1 MEKYDFIKLMLK
13 SRNLS
18 VNDKKRLVL
27 LATRE
32 IEKSENIAKGDGT
45 KAPVE
50 EKPTKKEQ
58 IHAPK
63 DTAAFLSLFNHE
75 DGFKFL
81 THDFDP
87 DSVMEYDKLVKTAR
101 ELFFNVTSKDNDK
114 RLIIPHSLYALM
126 RTILLGGDNNTWMD
140 SNGKKQTENFACRK
154 WIQWANDNAKIHVL
168 SNESIKKVLMA
179 FRSTIRI
186 VQSNSEYDSRLETI
200 VKRQAKKHADLS
212 ITSDHLEDADF
223 YTYVRFLEKGITLI
237 LDDMSKYSRE
247 SPKVKISFDSSRNDD
262 YKLCVIKIT
271 QYGSFSSKSLEDVQN
286 KFNGGGG
293 DFYSIKNTLCGYC
306 NWSVETK
313 WGDELKRWNILDD
326 SGKEQEEELGPLDIP
341 GFTHILT
348 YYSKLK

>member
-27 LATRE
+27 LATQE
-32 IEKSENIAKGDGT
+32 IEKKEKITERGTESPDGD
-45 KAPVE
+45 KSIN
-50 EKPTKKEQ
+50 KEQ
-58 IHAPK
+58 PHAPK

-87 DSVMEYDKLVKTAR
+87 DSEMEYSQLLKIARDTFMSAKDKYT
-101 ELFFNVTSKDNDK
+101 
-114 RLIIPHSLYALM
+114 IPKSLYALM
-126 RTILLGGDNNTWMD
+126 FTMLYGGKDKTWMD
-140 SNGKKQTENFACRK
+140 SNGKRQTENFACNK
-154 WIQWANDNAKIHVL
+154 WTQWAKDNTKIHIL

-186 VQSNSEYDSRLETI
+186 VQRSSESDSRLETI
-200 VKRQAKKHADLS
+200 IRRQAKKHADLT
-212 ITSDHLEDADF
+212 ITTDHLEDADF

-237 LDDMSKYSRE
+237 LDDMSKYSKE
-247 SPKVKISFDSSRNDD
+247 SPKIKISFDSSRNDD

-271 QYGSFSSKSLEDVQN
+271 QYGSFSSKPLEDVLN
-286 KFNGGGG
+286 KFKGGGG

-306 NWSVETK
+306 NWSVESK
-313 WGDELKRWNILDD
+313 WGDEVKRWNILDD
-326 SGKEQEEELGPLDIP
+326 SGKEPVEDIVSPDIP

>member
-32 IEKSENIAKGDGT
+32 IEKSENITKGDGT
-45 KAPVE
+45 KAPEE

-81 THDFDP
+81 THNFDP
-87 DSVMEYDKLVKTAR
+87 NSEMEYDKLVKMAR
-101 ELFFNVTSKDNDK
+101 DTFMSAKDK
-114 RLIIPHSLYALM
+114 YTIPKSLYALM
-126 RTILLGGDNNTWMD
+126 FTMLYGGKDKTWID
-140 SNGKKQTENFACRK
+140 SNGKCQTENFACSK
-154 WIQWANDNAKIHVL
+154 WIQWAKTNPNIHVL
-168 SNESIKKVLMA
+168 TNVSIEKVLMA
-179 FRSTIRI
+179 FRSTIRL
-186 VQSNSEYDSRLETI
+186 VPSGADSDSRLETI
-200 VKRQAKKHADLS
+200 VKRQAKKHADLT

-237 LDDMSKYSRE
+237 LDDMSKYSKE
-247 SPKVKISFDSSRNDD
+247 SPKVKISFDSSHNDE

-293 DFYSIKNTLCGYC
+293 DFYSIPQTRN
-306 NWSVETK
+306 
-313 WGDELKRWNILDD
+313 
-326 SGKEQEEELGPLDIP
+326 
-341 GFTHILT
+341 
-348 YYSKLK
+348 

>member
-18 VNDKKRLVL
+18 VNDKKQLVL

-32 IEKSENIAKGDGT
+32 IEKSENITKGDGT
-45 KAPVE
+45 KAPEE

-81 THDFDP
+81 THNFDP
-87 DSVMEYDKLVKTAR
+87 NSEMEYDKLVKMAR
-101 ELFFNVTSKDNDK
+101 GTFKSAKDK
-114 RLIIPHSLYALM
+114 YTIPKSLYALM
-126 RTILLGGDNNTWMD
+126 FTMLYGGKDKTWID
-140 SNGKKQTENFACRK
+140 SNGKSQTENFACSK
-154 WIQWANDNAKIHVL
+154 WIQWAKTNPNIHVL
-168 SNESIKKVLMA
+168 TNVSIEKVLMA
-179 FRSTIRI
+179 FRSTIRL
-186 VQSNSEYDSRLETI
+186 VPSGADSDSRLETI
-200 VKRQAKKHADLS
+200 VKRQAKKHADLT

-237 LDDMSKYSRE
+237 LDDMSKYSKE
-247 SPKVKISFDSSRNDD
+247 SPKVKISFDSSHNDE

-313 WGDELKRWNILDD
+313 WGDEVKRWNILDD
-326 SGKEQEEELGPLDIP
+326 SGKEQEEDLGSLDIP
-341 GFTHILT
+341 GFTHTLT
-348 YYSKLK
+348 YYNKLK

>member
-27 LATRE
+27 LATQE
-32 IEKSENIAKGDGT
+32 IEKKDKITERGTDSPGGD
-45 KAPVE
+45 KSIN
-50 EKPTKKEQ
+50 KEQ
-58 IHAPK
+58 PHAPK

-87 DSVMEYDKLVKTAR
+87 DSEMEYSQLLKMARDTFMSAKDKYT
-101 ELFFNVTSKDNDK
+101 
-114 RLIIPHSLYALM
+114 IPKSLYALM
-126 RTILLGGDNNTWMD
+126 FTMLYGGKDKTWMD
-140 SNGKKQTENFACRK
+140 SNGKRQTENFACNK
-154 WIQWANDNAKIHVL
+154 WIQWAKDNAKIHVL

-179 FRSTIRI
+179 FRSTVRI
-186 VQSNSEYDSRLETI
+186 VQSSSESDSRLETI
-200 VKRQAKKHADLS
+200 VKRQAKKHADLT
-212 ITSDHLEDADF
+212 ITYDHLEDADF

-237 LDDMSKYSRE
+237 LDDMSKYSKE

-271 QYGSFSSKSLEDVQN
+271 QYGSFSPKFLEDVQN

-293 DFYSIKNTLCGYC
+293 DFYTIKNTLCGYC

-313 WGDELKRWNILDD
+313 WGDEVKRWNILDD
-326 SGKEQEEELGPLDIP
+326 SGKEQEEDLGSLDVP